1 MKRYRL
7 TQGVVWVFILCI
19 LTGAASPVFGESEKG
34 EEKGERV
41 MTISGGKEVSI
52 EYTLK
57 LEDQS
62 VVDTNVGGEPL
73 VYVQGSH
80 QIIPGLEKAMEGMKS
95 GENRQIAVKPEEG
108 YGKVEAE
115 ALVEVDKKQIP
126 PDAQKVGAQL
136 QGQNEQGQVF
146 TARVSEVR
154 DEKILLD
161 FNHPLAGK
169 TLYFDIKVLN
179 VKEVQ

>member
-1 MKRYRL
+1 MKHYRL
-7 TQGVVWVFILCI
+7 TQGGVWVFILCI
-19 LTGAASPVFGESEKG
+19 LTGVVSPVFGESAKG

-41 MTISGGKEVSI
+41 MTVSGGKEVSI

-95 GENRQIAVKPEEG
+95 GENRQITVKPEEG

-115 ALVEVDKKQIP
+115 ALVEVDKKQVP

-146 TARVSEVR
+146 TARVLEVR
-154 DEKILLD
+154 DEKVLLD

>member
-1 MKRYRL
+1 MKQYRP
-7 TQGVVWVFILCI
+7 TQGTVWVFILCI
-19 LTGAASPVFGESEKG
+19 LTGVVSPVFGESEKG
-34 EEKGERV
+34 EEKGEKV

-80 QIIPGLEKAMEGMKS
+80 QIIPGLEKAMEGMKA
-95 GENRQIAVKPEEG
+95 GENRQITVKPEEA
-108 YGKVEAE
+108 YGKVEEE
-115 ALVEVDKKQIP
+115 ALVEVDKKQVP

-146 TARVSEVR
+146 QARGLEVK
-154 DEKILLD
+154 DETVLLD

>member
-1 MKRYRL
+1 MD
-7 TQGVVWVFILCI
+7 
-19 LTGAASPVFGESEKG
+19 S
-34 EEKGERV
+34 
-41 MTISGGKEVSI
+41 
-52 EYTLK
+52 
-57 LEDQS
+57 
-62 VVDTNVGGEPL
+62 NVGGVPL

-80 QIIPGLEKAMEGMKS
+80 QIIPGLEKVMEGMKA
-95 GENRQIAVKPEEG
+95 GENRQITVRPEEA

-154 DEKILLD
+154 DETVLLD